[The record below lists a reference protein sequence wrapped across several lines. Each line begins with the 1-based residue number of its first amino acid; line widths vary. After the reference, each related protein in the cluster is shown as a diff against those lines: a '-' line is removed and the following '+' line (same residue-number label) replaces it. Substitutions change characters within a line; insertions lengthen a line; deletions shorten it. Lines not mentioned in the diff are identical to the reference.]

1 MFEGGE
7 DNLTG
12 PCEEFDARRILFAT
26 GELEPEEMAEVNEHL
41 RTCNACSAAIATD
54 GDVLRWM
61 NEQREE
67 PDAALLASCRAQ
79 LVDALDQQEEGG
91 WLRRTL
97 GAFVPAS
104 LLAPRPAFSAALLVV
119 LGFSVGLFGPKLLN
133 RPAAAHKAV
142 AVQTP
147 SLSSGADTAAV
158 TAESSAAAS
167 EGSTE
172 DLTPLHVDLRR
183 AEVAGINVFPAGPS
197 EPPQVQVQLR
207 AEQPVVI
214 RGSVNDS
221 DVKHA
226 LINIL
231 RNNQRFDPD
240 MRLDAVDLLSVR
252 SDDPEVRSALCQ
264 AVHTDQNVSV
274 RLKALSALTGSA
286 GGQDQVR
293 QALIDA
299 LMNDQNP
306 GVRVEAMNTL
316 RDMAES
322 GRIES
327 DRKLV
332 ETLRDRMQKDPNNYI
347 RLQSA
352 ATLRDLAPSSK
363 F

>member
-1 MFEGGE
+1 MFDGGE

-12 PCEEFDARRILFAT
+12 PCDEFDARRILFAA
-26 GELEPEEMAEVNEHL
+26 GELEGDEMAEVNAHL
-41 RTCNACSAAIATD
+41 QTCKACSAAIARD

-67 PDAALLASCRAQ
+67 PDAALLASCRAE

-91 WLRRTL
+91 WLRRAL

-119 LGFSVGLFGPKLLN
+119 LGFSVGLFGPKVLKHSA
-133 RPAAAHKAV
+133 RPKTVV
-142 AVQTP
+142 AQTP
-147 SLSSGADTAAV
+147 TTSSGREPATNV
-158 TAESSAAAS
+158 
-167 EGSTE
+167 
-172 DLTPLHVDLRR
+172 
-183 AEVAGINVFPAGPS
+183 EVATETDSSPISNAQSPLSRIDFHSGQVAGLNVFPAGPS
-197 EPPQVQVQLR
+197 ELPQVQMTLR
-207 AEQPVVI
+207 TEQPVVI
-214 RGSVNDS
+214 RGSVNDA

-231 RNNQRFDPD
+231 SDNQRYDPD
-240 MRLDAVDLLSVR
+240 VRLDAVDLLSVR
-252 SDDPEVRSALCQ
+252 SDDPEVRSALCH

-274 RLKALSALTGSA
+274 RLKALTALTGSA
-286 GGQDQVR
+286 GGQEQVR
-293 QALIDA
+293 QALLDV

-327 DRKLV
+327 DPKLV
-332 ETLRDRMQKDPNNYI
+332 NTLRDRMQKDPNNYI

>member
-1 MFEGGE
+1 MVEGGE

-26 GELEPEEMAEVNEHL
+26 GELEPEGMAEVNEHL
-41 RTCNACSAAIATD
+41 RTCSACGAAVATD

-61 NEQREE
+61 NEQRDE

-91 WLRRTL
+91 WLQRTL

-119 LGFSVGLFGPKLLN
+119 LGFSIGLFGPKLLN
-133 RPAAAHKAV
+133 RPAAHKAV
-142 AVQTP
+142 AAQTP
-147 SLSSGADTAAV
+147 SLSSGTDTAAV
-158 TAESSAAAS
+158 TPESSAVAA

-252 SDDPEVRSALCQ
+252 GDDPEVRSALCQ

-274 RLKALSALTGSA
+274 RLKALAALTGSA

-293 QALIDA
+293 QALLDV

-306 GVRVEAMNTL
+306 GVRVEAMNSL

-327 DRKLV
+327 DPKLV
-332 ETLRDRMQKDPNNYI
+332 NTLRDRMQKDPNNYI